1 MDRTLSDDFL
11 TLNVLQKHARALNKV
26 RSLWMYSSLFLV
38 ILIHAKGQEIEGV
51 SNEGLTLNP
60 AAETCAMTEQ
70 PGVAPDHL
78 TLNSAA
84 ESAHT
89 QVGQSF
95 KIPAFLHLTNM
106 APFAARFVVTLYPV
120 NALQKHARSMN
131 KAGSLRMYPSLLLVI
146 RIHANG

>member
-1 MDRTLSDDFL
+1 VL
-11 TLNVLQKHARALNKV
+11 TLYPVNALQRHARSRNNLG
-26 RSLWMYSSLFLV
+26 SHPQIFL
-38 ILIHAKGQEIEGV
+38 IIRIYANGQKIERAC
-51 SNEGLTLNP
+51 SEGLTLNP